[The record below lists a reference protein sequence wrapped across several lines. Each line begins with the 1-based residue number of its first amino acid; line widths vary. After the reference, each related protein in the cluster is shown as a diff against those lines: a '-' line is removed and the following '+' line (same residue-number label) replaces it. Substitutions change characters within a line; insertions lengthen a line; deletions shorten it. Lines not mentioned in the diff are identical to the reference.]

1 MRVTNFT
8 LLHGLRFGSA
18 ALWTRR
24 ACIAIADLESD
35 TFVSKSH

>member
-8 LLHGLRFGSA
+8 LPDGLRFASV

-24 ACIAIADLESD
+24 ACIAIVELESD
-35 TFVSKSH
+35 TFVSKRH